1 MEHNANQITLR
12 GNLSAPPTFSHENH
26 GKQFYRF
33 FLEVPRL
40 SGAADTLPVIAEAS
54 LLESAGIDPGGML
67 TVTGQIRSHNVRT
80 DGRRHLMIF
89 VFASALTCEDGEALN
104 DAVLEGFLCREPI
117 YRRTP
122 LGREIC
128 DVMLAVPRAFQRA
141 DYLPCILWGRT
152 AQEASRCHTRDKIGI
167 TGRIAE
173 PRLHETDRGRRGGTN
188 GLRNFRPHCPDS
200 HGFTVTACLFL
211 LQNYG
216 FRGILGQNR

>member
-40 SGAADTLPVIAEAS
+40 SGVADTLPVIADKS
-54 LLESAGIDPGGML
+54 LLESAGADPGGML
-67 TVTGQIRSHNVRT
+67 TVTGQIRS

-167 TGRIAE
+167 TGRLQSRVYTKLTEEGAE
-173 PRLHETDRGRRGGTN
+173 ER
-188 GLRNFRPHCPDS
+188 
-200 HGFTVTACLFL
+200 TAYEISALTAQIPMDL
-211 LQNYG
+211 L
-216 FRGILGQNR
+216 

>member
-40 SGAADTLPVIAEAS
+40 SGVADTLPVIADKS
-54 LLESAGIDPGGML
+54 LLESAGADPGGML

-122 LGREIC
+122 WPGDLRRDAGGAEG
-128 DVMLAVPRAFQRA
+128 VP
-141 DYLPCILWGRT
+141 
-152 AQEASRCHTRDKIGI
+152 ASRLP
-167 TGRIAE
+167 A
-173 PRLHETDRGRRGGTN
+173 LH
-188 GLRNFRPHCPDS
+188 P
-200 HGFTVTACLFL
+200 
-211 LQNYG
+211 
-216 FRGILGQNR
+216 LGQDGAGGFPVPHPG

>member
-1 MEHNANQITLR
+1 MFHTSEFEVVLWNITQIKSPCGEICPRPLR
-12 GNLSAPPTFSHENH
+12 FPTKTTGSSFIV
-26 GKQFYRF
+26 F
-33 FLEVPRL
+33 FWRCRWL
-40 SGAADTLPVIAEAS
+40 SGVADTLPVIADKS
-54 LLESAGIDPGGML
+54 LLESAGADPGGML

-104 DAVLEGFLCREPI
+104 DVVLEGFLCREPI

-167 TGRIAE
+167 TGRLQSRVYTKLTEEGAE
-173 PRLHETDRGRRGGTN
+173 ER
-188 GLRNFRPHCPDS
+188 
-200 HGFTVTACLFL
+200 TAYEISALTAQIPMDL
-211 LQNYG
+211 L
-216 FRGILGQNR
+216 

>member
-40 SGAADTLPVIAEAS
+40 SGVADTLPVIADKS
-54 LLESAGIDPGGML
+54 LLESAGADPGGML

-128 DVMLAVPRAFQRA
+128 DVMLAVPRPYRRT
-141 DYLPCILWGRT
+141 DYIPCILWGRS
-152 AQEASRCHTRDKIGI
+152 AQEAANALPGSKLHV
-167 TGRIAE
+167 TGRLQSRDYIKVIDGESFTRTAYELSVTEAEFLAE
-173 PRLHETDRGRRGGTN
+173 PDFSE
-188 GLRNFRPHCPDS
+188 
-200 HGFTVTACLFL
+200 
-211 LQNYG
+211 
-216 FRGILGQNR
+216 